1 MRASVFVIFLSIVL
15 FIYFVVNFYIFRRGW
30 QALSGA
36 GTYRT
41 IFLIGFLILVL
52 SYPLGRFAEHFSRNG
67 FTEFLVFLGSIYLGI
82 MVYALF
88 LVLIIDL
95 LRLVN
100 HFTGFF
106 PNFIRQ
112 NGQKSAEFAT
122 LFVVVVTVL
131 IVIAGYVNTLFPRIR
146 TLELTVPKTAGNL
159 SALNVVVASDIH
171 LGTIIRNG
179 QLEGIIERI
188 NSLDPDIVLL
198 PGDIVDEDVGPLVD
212 QNMSATLQKIK
223 SRLGVY
229 ASTGN
234 HEYFGGVERAVAY
247 IEKGNIK
254 VLQDTLVKVA
264 DAFYIIG
271 RKDRMAERM
280 GSGRKSLAE
289 IMDGV
294 DHQYPLILMDHE
306 PIGLDEA
313 GKNGIDLQLS
323 GHTHHGQLFPFNY
336 ITKAVYELSWGYLRK
351 ESTNYY
357 VSCGVG
363 TWGPPVRTNSVPEI
377 VRIILRFK
385 EKEREMIE

>member
-67 FTEFLVFLGSIYLGI
+67 FTEFLVFLGSIYLGM

-88 LVLIIDL
+88 LVLIIDV
-95 LRLVN
+95 LRLIN

-131 IVIAGYVNTLFPRIR
+131 IVLAGYVNTLFPRIR
-146 TLELTVPKTAGNL
+146 TLELTIPKTAGNL
-159 SALNVVVASDIH
+159 TELNLVVASDIH

-179 QLEGIIERI
+179 HLERIIERI

-247 IEKGNIK
+247 IEK
-254 VLQDTLVKVA
+254 
-264 DAFYIIG
+264 
-271 RKDRMAERM
+271 
-280 GSGRKSLAE
+280 
-289 IMDGV
+289 
-294 DHQYPLILMDHE
+294 
-306 PIGLDEA
+306 
-313 GKNGIDLQLS
+313 
-323 GHTHHGQLFPFNY
+323 
-336 ITKAVYELSWGYLRK
+336 
-351 ESTNYY
+351 
-357 VSCGVG
+357 
-363 TWGPPVRTNSVPEI
+363 
-377 VRIILRFK
+377 
-385 EKEREMIE
+385 